1 VHWALVV
8 AAGIGVFV
16 LLEVALRWLVGIG
29 LETDF
34 YGSIPREVVR
44 AQQVRHGLR
53 VATGPGWAHL
63 GWIADPERER
73 YRIERLEG
81 LGWSTVARSRLGS
94 SLVRTGGD
102 YRVWAEPRR
111 GDAERLVGEVEVS
124 VEGGDPPLHRPRVA
138 GPWRLL
144 FRPERVGSYVN
155 DHAVFRDAQGRFR
168 LLGIT
173 GPGRGDYSRERRFA
187 QGVSED
193 FPPAAGMRED
203 EPVADFG
210 ELAWAPAVVEHD
222 GVFHLFWS
230 PHRLH
235 HMTSRDGVRWSE
247 PRLALRAPAHGFF
260 RDATVLEVAPGQWLL
275 FATGRGRW
283 FSRVDVYQSFDLEE
297 WQYVGAVLR
306 ARPGSER
313 NSAFASTESP
323 QVTCHAGR
331 YYLSITYNNGSRL
344 WAPLLLLLRRAPRGP
359 EYHDTLVF
367 HSDNPYDFGSYAGA
381 RRSPTLLARLEA
393 HAPRLFRHPETGAW
407 WITTAGWPWA
417 ATLTS
422 GEVAVAPLAWDR
434 VEGSDDA
441 ASKAGREGVSRPVR

>member
-1 VHWALVV
+1 VLLVLGAAL
-8 AAGIGVFV
+8 GVLA
-16 LLEVALRWLVGIG
+16 LLEVALRWVVGFG

-34 YGSIPREVVR
+34 YGSIPREAVR
-44 AQQVRHGLR
+44 ERQVRHGVR
-53 VATGPGWAHL
+53 VAAGPGWAHL

-73 YRIERLEG
+73 YRVERREAA
-81 LGWSTVARSRLGS
+81 GWVTVARPRLGS
-94 SLVRTGGD
+94 QLVRTGGAH
-102 YRVWAEPRR
+102 RVWAVARR
-111 GDAERLVGEVEVS
+111 GGEARLVGEAEAR
-124 VEGGDPPLHRPRVA
+124 VEGGEPPLHRPRVA

-144 FRPERVGSYVN
+144 FRPARAGAYVN
-155 DHAVFRDAQGRFR
+155 DHAIFRDARGRYR

-173 GPGRGDYSRERRFA
+173 GPGRGDYARERRFA
-187 QGVSED
+187 HGVSDD
-193 FPPAAGMRED
+193 FPPAAGMQED

-210 ELAWAPAVVEHD
+210 ELAWAPAVVEHA

-235 HMTSRDGVRWSE
+235 HMTSSDGVRWSE
-247 PRLALRAPAHGFF
+247 PRLAIRAPVHRFF
-260 RDATVLEVAPGQWLL
+260 RDGSILEVAPGQWLL
-275 FATGRGRW
+275 HATGRGRW

-297 WQYVGAVLR
+297 WQYVGAALR

-323 QVTCHAGR
+323 QVVCHAGR
-331 YYLSITYNNGSRL
+331 YYLSLTYNNGSRL
-344 WAPLLLLLRRAPRGP
+344 WSPLLLLLRRAPRGR

-381 RRSPTLLARLEA
+381 GRSPTLAARLEA
-393 HAPRLFRHPETGAW
+393 HAPRILRHPGTGAW

-422 GEVAVAPLAWDR
+422 GEVAVAPLEWDGP
-434 VEGSDDA
+434 EGSEGAD
-441 ASKAGREGVSRPVR
+441 SEAGRAGALRRVR

>member
-1 VHWALVV
+1 LLVLAAALGLF
-8 AAGIGVFV
+8 A

-34 YGSIPREVVR
+34 YGSIPREAVR
-44 AQQVRHGLR
+44 ARQERHGLR

-73 YRIERLEG
+73 YRIERREG
-81 LGWSTVARSRLGS
+81 AEWMTVARPRLGS
-94 SLVRTGGD
+94 QLVRTGGA
-102 YRVWAEPRR
+102 YRVWAVARR
-111 GDAERLVGEVEVS
+111 GGTERLVGEAGVR
-124 VEGGDPPLHRPRVA
+124 VEGGEPTLHRPRVS

-144 FRPERVGSYVN
+144 FRPQRAGAYVN
-155 DHAVFRDAQGRFR
+155 DHAIFRDAQGRYR

-187 QGVSED
+187 QGVCDD

-210 ELAWAPAVVEHD
+210 EPAWAPAVVEH
-222 GVFHLFWS
+222 GGLFHLFWS

-247 PRLALRAPAHGFF
+247 PRLAIRAPAHHFF
-260 RDATVLEVAPGQWLL
+260 RDASVLEVAPGQWLL

-283 FSRVDVYQSFDLEE
+283 FSRVDVYQSFDPEE
-297 WQYVGAVLR
+297 WQYVGAALR
-306 ARPGSER
+306 SRPGSER

-323 QVTCHAGR
+323 QVTPYAGR

-344 WAPLLLLLRRAPRGP
+344 WAPLLLLLRRAPRGR
-359 EYHDTLVF
+359 EYDDTLVF

-393 HAPRLFRHPETGAW
+393 HAPRLFRHPETGTW

-417 ATLTS
+417 ATLSS
-422 GEVAVAPLAWDR
+422 GEVAVAPLVWDR

-441 ASKAGREGVSRPVR
+441 GSKLEPEDVSRPVR

>member
-1 VHWALVV
+1 VYWTLVL
-8 AAGIGVFV
+8 AAAIGVFV
-16 LLEVALRWLVGIG
+16 LLEVALRWLVGLG
-29 LETDF
+29 LEIDF
-34 YGSIPREVVR
+34 YGSIPREAVR
-44 AQQVRHGLR
+44 ERQAHHGLR

-73 YRIERLEG
+73 YRIERREG
-81 LGWSTVARSRLGS
+81 SGWSTVARSRLGS
-94 SLVRTGGD
+94 SLVRTGGV

-111 GDAERLVGEVEVS
+111 EDAERLVGEAELS
-124 VEGGDPPLHRPRVA
+124 VERRDPPLHRPRVA

-144 FRPERVGSYVN
+144 FRPERAGSYVN
-155 DHAVFRDAQGRFR
+155 DHAIFRDAQGRYR

-173 GPGRGDYSRERRFA
+173 GPGRGDYRRERRFA

-193 FPPAAGMRED
+193 FPPGVGMRED

-210 ELAWAPAVVEHD
+210 ELAWAPAVVAHA
-222 GVFHLFWS
+222 GVFHLYWS

-235 HMTSRDGVRWSE
+235 HMTSRDGVLWSE
-247 PRLALRAPAHGFF
+247 PRLALRAPVHRFF
-260 RDATVLEVAPGQWLL
+260 RDASVLEVGSSQWLL

-283 FSRVDVYQSFDLEE
+283 FSRVDLYQSFDLEE
-297 WQYVGAVLR
+297 WQYVGAALR
-306 ARPGSER
+306 SRRGSER

-344 WAPLLLLLRRAPRGP
+344 WAPLLLLLRRAPRGRA
-359 EYHDTLVF
+359 YDDTLVF
-367 HSDNPYDFGSYAGA
+367 YSDNPYDFGSYAGA

-393 HAPRLFRHPETGAW
+393 HAPRLFCHPETGAW

-434 VEGSDDA
+434 VEAGGDA
-441 ASKAGREGVSRPVR
+441 SRFAPPRSLER